1 MKVILFGATGMVGR
15 GALQACLDDPGVTR
29 VLAVGRTAP
38 DVTHPKLENLLHK
51 DFTDFSAVEP
61 QLQGWDACLFCLG
74 VSAAGMSEADY
85 RRVTYDYALAAG
97 ATLARLNPA
106 MRFLYVS
113 GQGTDGTGAS
123 KMMWAR
129 VKGET
134 ENALLALPFRAVMLR
149 PGYIQPVGGFVSKTF
164 LYRAIYAVLAPLY
177 PVLKPMF
184 PGAMIDNLAL
194 GRAMVRVAREGS
206 DRKVLESID
215 LTHLAE

>member
-29 VLAVGRTAP
+29 VLAVARTAP
-38 DVTHPKLENLLHK
+38 EVTHAKLEVLLHK
-51 DFTDFSAVEP
+51 DFTDYTGVEA

-97 ATLARLNPA
+97 RTLARLNPA
-106 MRFLYVS
+106 MRFLFVS
-113 GQGTDGTGAS
+113 GQSTDSTGTS
-123 KMMWAR
+123 RMMWAR

-134 ENALLALPFRAVMLR
+134 ENALLALPFQAFMLR
-149 PGYIQPVGGFVSKTF
+149 PGYIQPVGGFVSKTL
-164 LYRAIYAVLAPLY
+164 LYRVVYAVLGPLY
-177 PVLKPMF
+177 PLLKPMF

-215 LTHLAE
+215 LTQLAG

>member
-1 MKVILFGATGMVGR
+1 
-15 GALQACLDDPGVTR
+15 
-29 VLAVGRTAP
+29 
-38 DVTHPKLENLLHK
+38 
-51 DFTDFSAVEP
+51 
-61 QLQGWDACLFCLG
+61 
-74 VSAAGMSEADY
+74 MSEADY

-97 ATLARLNPA
+97 ATLARLNPE

-113 GQGTDGTGAS
+113 GQGTDGTG
-123 KMMWAR
+123 KTQMMWAR
-129 VKGET
+129 VKGEA
-134 ENALLALPFRAVMLR
+134 ENALLALPFRAFMLR

-164 LYRAIYAVLAPLY
+164 LYRAIYTVLAPLY

>member
-1 MKVILFGATGMVGR
+1 MKIILFGATGMVGR

-29 VLAVGRTAP
+29 VLAVGRAAP
-38 DVTHPKLENLLHK
+38 DVTHAKLETLLHK
-51 DFTDFSAVEP
+51 DFTDFTAVES

-97 ATLARLNPA
+97 RTLARLNPE

-113 GQGTDGTGAS
+113 GQGTDGTGTS

-134 ENALLALPFRAVMLR
+134 ENALRALPFRAFMLR
-149 PGYIQPVGGFVSKTF
+149 PGYIQPVGGFVSKTL
-164 LYRAIYAVLAPLY
+164 LYRAIYTVLGPLY

-206 DRKVLESID
+206 DLKVLESID